1 MPKGLI
7 CSSTDKCGCSDP
19 TQHAGDP
26 PVAWHD
32 DLTDDPPALVV
43 VRPRVVAAQGLVVAA
58 AVALSAATGLAA
70 VAPLVQTAV
79 QLDADFSLQR
89 RQRAGQSCR
98 AVQRGDGRKVG
109 KKEGERRIA
118 WI

>member
-19 TQHAGDP
+19 AQHAGNP
-26 PVAWHD
+26 PVARHD
-32 DLTDDPPALVV
+32 DLTDDPAALVV
-43 VRPRVVAAQGLVVAA
+43 VWPRVEAAQGLVVAA

-79 QLDADFSLQR
+79 QLDADVSLQG
-89 RQRAGQSCR
+89 RQRAGQ
-98 AVQRGDGRKVG
+98 
-109 KKEGERRIA
+109 
-118 WI
+118 